1 MFTTFI
7 LSEFKKWTRDSLT
20 LFMVIYPVIFALIGR
35 YLLPWADEN
44 TAFSLALFGDFAM
57 AALALLTPMIF
68 GALMGFSILD
78 DRDDG
83 ILSAIRVSP
92 LSLGGFLAFRVVLVT
107 VLAFF
112 AGFVVM
118 LAADFG
124 PLTLGQILVIA
135 GVNSLSATIT
145 GFLINA
151 FANNKIEGFAVMK
164 GAGTLLIFPVV
175 ALGFTD
181 AREFIF
187 AIVPG
192 FWPAKAISVLFRGE
206 GVLNLSYEMYLV
218 LGLVYVLALNILV
231 YRIFVKRTRL

>member
-7 LSEFKKWTRDSLT
+7 GSEFKKWTRDSLT
-20 LFMVIYPVIFALIGR
+20 LFMVVYPIFFALIGR

-44 TAFSLALFGDFAM
+44 TAFSLVLFGDFAM

-83 ILSAIRVSP
+83 ILNAIRVSP
-92 LSLGGFLAFRVVLVT
+92 LSLSGFLAFRVVLVT
-107 VLAFF
+107 LLAFL

-118 LAADFG
+118 SVADFG
-124 PLTLGQILVIA
+124 PLTVGQTLVIA
-135 GVNSLSATIT
+135 AVNSLSAPIT

-164 GAGTLLIFPVV
+164 GAGTLLIFPVIG
-175 ALGFTD
+175 LIFTD

-187 AIVPG
+187 SPVPG

-206 GVLNLSYEMYLV
+206 GALNLSYEMYLLIGFAYVV
-218 LGLVYVLALNILV
+218 LLNLGGV
-231 YRIFVKRTRL
+231 SPFL

>member
-7 LSEFKKWTRDSLT
+7 GSEFKKWTRDSLT
-20 LFMVIYPVIFALIGR
+20 MFMVVYPIVFALIGR

-44 TAFSLALFGDFAM
+44 TAFSLVLFGDFAM

-107 VLAFF
+107 LLAFM
-112 AGFVVM
+112 AGFLVM
-118 LAADFG
+118 FVADFG
-124 PLTLGQILVIA
+124 PLTVGETVIIA
-135 GVNSLSATIT
+135 AVNSLSAPIT

-151 FANNKIEGFAVMK
+151 FAGNKIEGFAVMK
-164 GAGTLLIFPVV
+164 GTGTLMIFPVI
-175 ALGFTD
+175 ALIFTD
-181 AREFIF
+181 AKEFIF
-187 AIVPG
+187 SFVPG

-206 GVLNLSYEMYLV
+206 GVLNLSYEMYLII
-218 LGLVYVLALNILV
+218 GLFYVLVLNFVV
-231 YRIFVKRTRL
+231 YRIFVRRTRL